1 MHAAWCFDV
10 LQAHFENREPVDPP
24 FDNPDEP
31 YALFVTWETTS
42 HLRSNKKPS
51 LRGCIGTFSPLPL
64 AQGLRE
70 YALIAALQD
79 HRFSPIRESELPTLI
94 CGVSLLTPM
103 TPISDPLG
111 WTPGVHGIHISFPH
125 PSTHPYSPSSLL
137 SHTTGHGAR
146 SLSATYLP
154 EVCLD
159 QGWTREECVKSA
171 IQKAGYRGKVEVG
184 DKVWKSLKV
193 KVYGSVKG
201 KCTWDEYR
209 VGLGAGK

>member
-1 MHAAWCFDV
+1 MT
-10 LQAHFENREPVDPP
+10 LS
-24 FDNPDEP
+24 
-31 YALFVTWETTS
+31 ALFVTWETTS

-70 YALIAALQD
+70 YALVAALQD
-79 HRFSPIRESELPTLI
+79 HRFSPVRESELPSLI
-94 CGVSLLTPM
+94 CRRVLGRIHIHRESLTYSVSLLTPM
-103 TPISDPLG
+103 TPIPDPLG
-111 WTPGVHGIHISFPH
+111 WTPGIHGIHISFPH
-125 PSTHPYSPSSLL
+125 PSTHSYSPSALL

-159 QGWTREECVKSA
+159 QGWSREECVKSA

-201 KCTWDEYR
+201 KCTWEEYKA
-209 VGLGAGK
+209 GLGAFK